1 MSLINIYLTLL
12 IDFLIVFP
20 SLFYLYFKYG
30 RNQKGG
36 KK

>member
-12 IDFLIVFP
+12 INFLIVFP
-20 SLFYLYFKYG
+20 GLFYLLFLVKK
-30 RNQKGG
+30 NKKGG

>member
-12 IDFLIVFP
+12 INFLVVFP
-20 SLFYLYFKYG
+20 GLFYLLLMIRK
-30 RNQKGG
+30 NKKGG

>member
-1 MSLINIYLTLL
+1 MSLINVYLTLL
-12 IDFLIVFP
+12 INFLIVFP

-30 RNQKGG
+30 RKPKGG

>member
-12 IDFLIVFP
+12 INFLIVFP

-30 RNQKGG
+30 KKKKGG

>member
-20 SLFYLYFKYG
+20 CLFYLYFKYG
-30 RNQKGG
+30 RKEKGG